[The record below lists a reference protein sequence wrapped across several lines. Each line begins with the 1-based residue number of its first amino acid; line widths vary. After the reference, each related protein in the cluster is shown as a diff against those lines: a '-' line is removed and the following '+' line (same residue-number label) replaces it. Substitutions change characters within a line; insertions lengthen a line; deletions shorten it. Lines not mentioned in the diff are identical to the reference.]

1 MKTVKEVLIIFTVW
15 RLSLFL
21 AAAAALIFIPIFGA
35 RFPYKEQ
42 VLEIT
47 GLPEWV
53 WGFGNFDGV
62 HYLRIAQNGYD
73 AMYSQAFFPLYP
85 LIIRFAGEIFSSF
98 KNINLDT
105 NVFVDPV
112 YFISGLLISNVALL
126 PALFFYIK
134 LIQLDLS
141 EKIAL
146 RSVIFLL
153 AFPTAFYFGSIYTES
168 LFLLWLILTFYFLRK
183 NNYLLSGVFIL
194 LASSTKFVGLILI
207 VPMLIE
213 VILSFKN
220 DRFNLKSSEFT
231 KAVIGLLIAPLGL
244 LFYMLYLRLNFE
256 NPLYF
261 LTSQP
266 FFGASRSGSEI
277 ILLPQ
282 VIFRYFKIFLSV
294 PINSLA
300 FLNSATEFLFTIGI
314 LAVLL
319 LGFKK
324 IRLSYFIF
332 TLLVLLIPTLSG
344 TLSSMPRYV
353 LASVLVFPF
362 LVNALGK
369 YFKYILILLAVGQV
383 ALLSMFIRGYWVA

>member
-1 MKTVKEVLIIFTVW
+1 MVAALA
-15 RLSLFL
+15 LSL
-21 AAAAALIFIPIFGA
+21 IPTFGA
-35 RFPYKEQ
+35 RFPYSQQ

-47 GLPEWV
+47 GLPPWI
-53 WGFGNFDGV
+53 WGLGNFDGV

-85 LIIRFAGEIFSSF
+85 LIVRLTGDLFLSNF

-112 YFISGLLISNVALL
+112 YFASGLFISHVALL
-126 PALFFYIK
+126 LALFFYIK

-146 RSVIFLL
+146 RSATFLM
-153 AFPTAFYFGSIYTES
+153 AFPTAFYFGAIYTES
-168 LFLLWLILTFYFLRK
+168 LFFLWLVLTFYFLRK
-183 NNYLLSGVFIL
+183 GNFILSGVFIL
-194 LASSTKFVGLILI
+194 LASNTKFIGLILI

-220 DRFNLKSSEFT
+220 SKFNLKSSEFT
-231 KAVIGLLIAPLGL
+231 KAVVGFLIAPLGL

-261 LTSQP
+261 LSSQP
-266 FFGASRSGSEI
+266 FFGASRTGGEI
-277 ILLPQ
+277 VLFPQ
-282 VIFRYFKIFLSV
+282 VIFRYLKIFLSV

-300 FLNSATEFLFTIGI
+300 FLSSATEFLFTAGI
-314 LAVLL
+314 LAALL

-324 IRLSYFIF
+324 IRFSYFMF
-332 TLLVLLIPTLSG
+332 TFLALIIPTLSG

-353 LASVLVFPF
+353 LASVLIFPV
-362 LVNALGK
+362 LVSVLGK
-369 YFKYILILLAVGQV
+369 YFKYVVILLAISQV
-383 ALLSMFIRGYWVA
+383 VLLSMFIRGYWVA